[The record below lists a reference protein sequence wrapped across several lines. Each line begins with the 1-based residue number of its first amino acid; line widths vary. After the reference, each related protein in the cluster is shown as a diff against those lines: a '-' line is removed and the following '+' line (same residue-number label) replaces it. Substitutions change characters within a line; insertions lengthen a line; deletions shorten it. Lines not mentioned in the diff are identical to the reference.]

1 MNTDI
6 QQRMEM
12 ISDANKILKSNNN
25 NNNNNNNNLI
35 DHIIS
40 YSLMICNKYNVDH
53 AEVNGA

>member
-1 MNTDI
+1 MDI

-25 NNNNNNNNLI
+25 NLI

-40 YSLMICNKYNVDH
+40 YSLMIRNKYNVDH

>member
-12 ISDANKILKSNNN
+12 ISDANKILKSN

>member
-1 MNTDI
+1 MDI

-25 NNNNNNNNLI
+25 NNNLI

-40 YSLMICNKYNVDH
+40 YSLMICDKYNVDH